1 MSVYGYQGA
10 FGVWDMT
17 SRAMRAAVA
26 DWFDLY
32 YRSVADGELDPNQ
45 RIAYAV
51 VGKLVRTVFAEYQ
64 LSVTDPVLERFL
76 SPLDTVKKDALQLAL
91 VGGECY
97 IKPCPAKTGFFYT
110 LIPMDRILIFGRDPR
125 GMPTD
130 VGTAETSC
138 RGGFYY
144 TLLERRRV
152 DEKGLLTIENRLYRS
167 RNKGELGLH
176 VSLASHPLYAQL
188 PEKYTYEKPVGS
200 VGLVRV
206 KTPML
211 NCVDGSHD
219 GVSVYAA
226 AAGLIRAID
235 RNEAQMN
242 GEFQR
247 GQSRIIVSRDMLDKD
262 GLTDHIF
269 VGLDE
274 DPERVGI
281 HVFNPELRE
290 QSYLNRKQEYLRNVE
305 AVIGLKRGMLS
316 EVNVASRT
324 ATEVS
329 SSEGEHNLT
338 VMDFQAMWE
347 QAVRDTAALCVCLG
361 EIYRLGRV
369 EEQALSID
377 WGNGVLFD
385 EDKLW
390 QNYMDMVAAGLLKPE
405 IALGWRFNL
414 PAGTEEERQRIR
426 ERFMPRENG

>member
-1 MSVYGYQGA
+1 MSVYNYQQA

-17 SRAMRAAVA
+17 SRAMREAVA

-32 YRSVADGELDPNQ
+32 YRSSADAGRDPNQ

-110 LIPMDRILIFGRDPR
+110 LIPRDRILIFGRDPR

-152 DEKGLLTIENRLYRS
+152 DEKGLLTLENTLYRS
-167 RNKGELGLH
+167 RSKGELGLR
-176 VSLASHPLYAQL
+176 VRLDSHPMYAGL

-200 VGLVRV
+200 VGLIRV

-211 NCVDGSHD
+211 NCVDGSPD

-242 GEFQR
+242 GEFDR

-329 SSEGEHNLT
+329 ASEGEHNLT

-347 QAVRDTAALCVCLG
+347 QAVRETAALCGKLA

-369 EEQALSID
+369 EDTSLSID

-390 QNYMDMVAAGLLKPE
+390 QNYLDMVAAGLLRPE

-414 PAGTEEERQRIR
+414 PAETEEERQKIR
-426 ERFMPRENG
+426 ERFMPGENG

>member
-1 MSVYGYQGA
+1 MSVYDYQQA
-10 FGVWDMT
+10 FGVWDVT
-17 SRAMRAAVA
+17 SRAMREAVGE
-26 DWFDLY
+26 WFDLY
-32 YRSVADGELDPNQ
+32 YRSNADAGHDPNQ

-51 VGKLVRTVFAEYQ
+51 VGKLVRTVFAEYK
-64 LSVTDPVLERFL
+64 LSVTDPVLGRFL
-76 SPLDTVKKDALQLAL
+76 KPLEDIKKDAVQLAL

-110 LIPMDRILIFGRDPR
+110 LIPRDRILIFGRDPR

-242 GEFQR
+242 GEFDR
-247 GQSRIIVSRDMLDKD
+247 GESRIIVSRDMLDKD
-262 GLTDHIF
+262 GLTDHVF

-281 HVFNPELRE
+281 HIFNPELRE

-305 AVIGLKRGMLS
+305 SVIGLKRGMLS
-316 EVNVASRT
+316 DVNMDKRT

-347 QAVRDTAALCVCLG
+347 QAVRETGRLCKVLG

-369 EEQALSID
+369 EDASLFID

-390 QNYMDMVAAGLLKPE
+390 QNYLDMVAAGLLKPE